1 MPPGHGACLAAGV
14 RTVRARSSWLWAAA
28 FLSPAIALA
37 AAPLPPEAAATL
49 AASGLPLTSFG
60 LYVQPVDGGETAAP
74 LAALNAER
82 PFLLAST
89 TKRVTALAALD
100 LLGPTHR
107 WRDTTLAPRLTPADL
122 TVAAPDPRT
131 FNRGALVVSVHPGP
145 GDKAAVTLRPRP
157 SGVLIVNEVFMGGG
171 CSAWAQWRDGD
182 GSVPEVWVRGRWDAA
197 CGTRDIAN
205 LRPRAAATALQPV
218 GLAAADLATT
228 RPPHAAR
235 PTLTTVAAAIRE
247 MNKTSD
253 NIIARSLLLALSPRV
268 AAGHALRDAQERI
281 QAWLQRQGLDDDDIH
296 VDEGSGQSHVERGKP
311 RAMVELLRCAWSADT
326 SRAFVDSLPVA
337 GVDGT
342 LSRRLRD
349 GPAAGQAWLKTGTLS
364 SARALAGY
372 VRGASGTVYAVAVYV
387 NDPGAARATPGRD
400 ALIEWIARNG

>member
-1 MPPGHGACLAAGV
+1 M

-60 LYVQPVDGGETAAP
+60 LYVQPVDGGEDAAP

-89 TKRVTALAALD
+89 TKLVTALAALD

-122 TVAAPDPRT
+122 TVAGAAPDPRT

-145 GDKAAVTLRPRP
+145 GDKAAVTLRPRS

-197 CGTRDIAN
+197 CGTRDVAN

-218 GLAAADLATT
+218 GLPAADLATN

-235 PTLTTVAAAIRE
+235 PTITTVAAAIRE

-253 NIIARSLLLALSPRV
+253 NIIARSLLLALSPRL

-311 RAMVELLRCAWSADT
+311 RAMVELLRRAWSADT

-387 NDPGAARATPGRD
+387 NDPGAARATPALD

>member
-1 MPPGHGACLAAGV
+1 
-14 RTVRARSSWLWAAA
+14 
-28 FLSPAIALA
+28 
-37 AAPLPPEAAATL
+37 
-49 AASGLPLTSFG
+49 
-60 LYVQPVDGGETAAP
+60 
-74 LAALNAER
+74 
-82 PFLLAST
+82 
-89 TKRVTALAALD
+89 
-100 LLGPTHR
+100 
-107 WRDTTLAPRLTPADL
+107 
-122 TVAAPDPRT
+122 
-131 FNRGALVVSVHPGP
+131 
-145 GDKAAVTLRPRP
+145 
-157 SGVLIVNEVFMGGG
+157 MGGG

-197 CGTRDIAN
+197 CGVRDVAN

-218 GLAAADLATT
+218 GLGAVDLATT

-253 NIIARSLLLALSPRV
+253 NIIARSLLLALSPRL

-281 QAWLQRQGLDDDDIH
+281 QAWLHQQGLDDDDIH

-311 RAMVELLRCAWSADT
+311 RAMVELLRRAWSADT

-387 NDPGAARATPGRD
+387 NDPGAARATPALD